1 MMITVHCDCEDCY
14 CNEDGYCCADAGLY
28 IDSTGECETYEPKD
42 NWDALDDIE
51 KEEAMNLYREQE
63 GKECEE

>member
-28 IDSTGECETYEPKD
+28 IDSTGECETYEP
-42 NWDALDDIE
+42 
-51 KEEAMNLYREQE
+51 REDVE